1 MRSSR
6 VCQVAVPV
14 PLEGSFTYRVP
25 ASLESQ
31 VVPGVRVIVPL
42 GARKLTGVVTEAPQ
56 RSLADGRTPQRL
68 KPGRLKPDQLKPD
81 QLKDVERV
89 LDSSPVLSPELLR
102 LGRWVA
108 DYYLAPEGEVFR
120 AMLPLG
126 VEVETRRLVRLTA
139 AGHSFVSPVADAL
152 RERALPE
159 VSLRRRF
166 GLTEADLRKLERAG
180 VVERVS
186 EARTRAERQNKLV
199 ALPAS
204 PEAARDPATPSGKR
218 EQRVVQLLISTGGPV
233 SAAELAAR
241 ARVPAVLL
249 RRMAERGLL
258 SFLPS
263 PRATA
268 TSTPVTVQP
277 SAHVLNPPQKAA
289 LEAIRELLER
299 RRFAAALLHGVTG
312 SGKTE
317 VYLEAIGEV
326 VRRGGR
332 ALMLVP
338 EIGLTPAMA
347 EQFRSRFGDGVAIL
361 HSAFGGRERS
371 HEWRRVHR
379 GEAPVVVGTRS
390 AVFSPLERPA
400 IIIVD
405 EEQDPSYKQEETPRY
420 NGRDVALVRAR
431 DAGAVALLGSATPS
445 LESRYNAAA
454 GKFRLLELGERVE
467 GRPLAEVQV
476 VDMRGEFQERRK
488 VEVFSRALEEQI
500 RQRLEARQQV
510 ILLLNRRGYAAV
522 ALCRSCGQAAQCTQ
536 CSIALTYHR
545 RENRLL
551 CHYCDYWTAVPK
563 VCAQCSSEHVY
574 FLGEGSEKI
583 EALVAERFAGA
594 RVVRL
599 DRDTARGRRQSERIL
614 ADFRD
619 GRYDI
624 LVGTQM
630 IAKGHDIHRVTLV
643 GVVSADVALGLPD
656 FRAAERTFQ
665 LLTQVAGRA
674 GRGELPGTVVIQTY
688 FPEHYAIRCA
698 AAQDYAA
705 FYQKELQFRRVM
717 HYPPFSALANILIRS
732 PKLELAVKWSGG
744 LAKRLGE
751 GKWSG
756 VRVLGP
762 AAAPLARL
770 KQEYRYQLLVKS
782 QRRST
787 LHSLLEDCRSFAR
800 AQQLPPTAMVVDV
813 DPLTL
818 L

>member
-1 MRSSR
+1 M
-6 VCQVAVPV
+6 
-14 PLEGSFTYRVP
+14 
-25 ASLESQ
+25 
-31 VVPGVRVIVPL
+31 VPGVRVIVPL
-42 GARKLTGVVTEAPQ
+42 GTRKLTGVVTETHSRVP
-56 RSLADGRTPQRL
+56 ADGRTPERL
-68 KPGRLKPDQLKPD
+68 KADRREPDRRKPARPDRLKE
-81 QLKDVERV
+81 VEQV
-89 LDSSPVLSPELLR
+89 LDASPVLSPELLR

-120 AMLPLG
+120 GMLPLG
-126 VEVETRRLVRLTA
+126 VEVQTRRMVRLTT
-139 AGHSFVSPVADAL
+139 AGRSFVSPVADAL
-152 RERALPE
+152 RERELPE
-159 VSLRRRF
+159 ASLRQRF
-166 GLTEADLRKLERAG
+166 GLTEADLRKLERRG
-180 VVERVS
+180 VIERVS

-199 ALPAS
+199 AL
-204 PEAARDPATPSGKR
+204 AARTPPTKAACGPATPSGKR
-218 EQRVVQLLISTGGPV
+218 EQRVVQLLISAGAPV
-233 SAAELAAR
+233 PAAQLAAQ
-241 ARVPAVLL
+241 ARVPAALL
-249 RRMAERGLL
+249 RRMEERGLVSL
-258 SFLPS
+258 LPS
-263 PRATA
+263 HRATA
-268 TSTPVTVQP
+268 TSASAAVTVRP
-277 SAHVLNPPQKAA
+277 SAHVLNPRQKAA
-289 LEAIRELLER
+289 LEAIRELLR
-299 RRFAAALLHGVTG
+299 RRGFAAALLHGVTG

-326 VRRGGR
+326 VRSGGT

-338 EIGLTPAMA
+338 EIALTPAMA
-347 EQFRSRFGDGVAIL
+347 DQFRSRFGEGVTIL

-371 HEWRRVHR
+371 QEWRRAHQ
-379 GEAPVVVGTRS
+379 GEARVVVGTRS
-390 AVFSPLERPA
+390 AVFAPLERPA

-431 DAGAVALLGSATPS
+431 NAGAVALLGSATPS
-445 LESRYNAAA
+445 LESRYNATS

-467 GRPLAEVQV
+467 GRPLADVQV
-476 VDMRGEFQERRK
+476 VDMRGEFLERKK
-488 VEVFSRALEEQI
+488 VSVLSRALEEQI
-500 RQRLEARQQV
+500 RQRLAVRQQV

-522 ALCRSCGQAAQCTQ
+522 ALCRSCGQAAQCAH

-551 CHYCDYWTAVPK
+551 CHYCAHWTAVPK
-563 VCAQCSSEHVY
+563 VCPQCSSDHIY

-594 RVVRL
+594 RVIRL

-614 ADFRD
+614 AEFRD

-674 GRGELPGTVVIQTY
+674 GRGELPGAVIIQTY
-688 FPEHYAIRCA
+688 FPDHYAIRCA

-717 HYPPFSALANILIRS
+717 HYPPFAALANILIRS
-732 PKLELAVKWSGG
+732 PKLELAVKWSGA
-744 LAKRLGE
+744 LAKHLAE
-751 GKWSG
+751 GKWAG
-756 VRVLGP
+756 VRLLGP

-770 KQEYRYQLLVKS
+770 KEEYRYQFLVKS

-787 LHSLLEDCRSFAR
+787 LHNLLGDCRSFAR
-800 AQQLPPTAMVVDV
+800 AQQLPPTTMVVDV

>member
-1 MRSSR
+1 M
-6 VCQVAVPV
+6 
-14 PLEGSFTYRVP
+14 
-25 ASLESQ
+25 
-31 VVPGVRVIVPL
+31 VPGVRVIVPL
-42 GARKLTGVVTEAPQ
+42 GTRKLTGIVTETHSRVP
-56 RSLADGRTPQRL
+56 ADGRTPDRL
-68 KPGRLKPDQLKPD
+68 KADRRKPERSDRLKE
-81 QLKDVERV
+81 VEQV
-89 LDSSPVLSPELLR
+89 LDTSPVLSPELLR

-120 AMLPLG
+120 GMLPLG
-126 VEVETRRLVRLTA
+126 VEVQTRRMVRLTT
-139 AGHSFVSPVADAL
+139 AGRSFVSPVADAL
-152 RERALPE
+152 RERELPE
-159 VSLRRRF
+159 ASLRQRF
-166 GLTEADLRKLERAG
+166 SLTEADLRKLERRG
-180 VVERVS
+180 VIERVS
-186 EARTRAERQNKLV
+186 EARARAERQNKLV
-199 ALPAS
+199 ALAAS
-204 PEAARDPATPSGKR
+204 PEAACGPATPSGKR
-218 EQRVVQLLISTGGPV
+218 EQRVVQLLISTGTPV
-233 SAAELAAR
+233 PAAQLAAQ

-249 RRMAERGLL
+249 RLMEGRGLV

-263 PRATA
+263 HRATY
-268 TSTPVTVQP
+268 TSASAAVTVRP
-277 SAHVLNPPQKAA
+277 SAHVLNPRQKAA
-289 LEAIRELLER
+289 LEAIRELLGR
-299 RRFAAALLHGVTG
+299 RGFAAALLHGVTG

-317 VYLEAIGEV
+317 VYLEAISEV
-326 VRRGGR
+326 VRSGGT

-338 EIGLTPAMA
+338 EIALTPAMA
-347 EQFRSRFGDGVAIL
+347 DQFRFRFGEGVTIL

-371 HEWRRVHR
+371 QEWRRAHQ
-379 GEAPVVVGTRS
+379 GEARVVVGTRS
-390 AVFSPLERPA
+390 AVFAPLERPA

-431 DAGAVALLGSATPS
+431 NAEAVALLGSATPS
-445 LESRYNAAA
+445 LESRYNATS
-454 GKFRLLELGERVE
+454 GKFLLLELGERVE
-467 GRPLAEVQV
+467 GRPLADVQV
-476 VDMRGEFQERRK
+476 VDMRGEFLERKK
-488 VEVFSRALEEQI
+488 VEVLSRALEEQI
-500 RQRLEARQQV
+500 RQRLKSRQQV

-522 ALCRSCGQAAQCTQ
+522 ALCRSCGQAAQCAH

-551 CHYCDYWTAVPK
+551 CHYCAHWTSVPK
-563 VCAQCSSEHVY
+563 VCPQCSSEHVY

-594 RVVRL
+594 RVIRL

-614 ADFRD
+614 AEFRA

-674 GRGELPGTVVIQTY
+674 GRGELPGAVIIQTY
-688 FPEHYAIRCA
+688 FPDHYAIRCA

-732 PKLELAVKWSGG
+732 PKLELAVKWSGE
-744 LAKRLGE
+744 LARHLAE
-751 GKWSG
+751 GKWAG
-756 VRVLGP
+756 VRLLGP

-770 KQEYRYQLLVKS
+770 KEEYRYQFLVKS

-787 LHSLLEDCRSFAR
+787 LHNLLGDCRSFAR
-800 AQQLPPTAMVVDV
+800 AQHLPPTAMVVDV

>member
-1 MRSSR
+1 MQFSK

-25 ASLESQ
+25 ATLESQ

-42 GARKLTGVVTEAPQ
+42 GTRKLTGVVTETHSRVP
-56 RSLADGRTPQRL
+56 ADGRTPDRL
-68 KPGRLKPDQLKPD
+68 KLDQLKPER
-81 QLKDVERV
+81 LKDVEQV
-89 LDSSPVLSPELLR
+89 LDASPVLSPELLR

-120 AMLPLG
+120 GMLPLS
-126 VEVETRRLVRLTA
+126 VEIRTRRMVRLTA
-139 AGHSFVSPVADAL
+139 AGRSFVSPVADAL
-152 RERALPE
+152 RDRELPE
-159 VSLRRRF
+159 ASLRQRF
-166 GLTEADLRKLERAG
+166 GLTEADLRKLERRG
-180 VVERVS
+180 VIERVS
-186 EARTRAERQNKLV
+186 EARARAERQNKLV
-199 ALPAS
+199 ALAAS
-204 PEAARDPATPSGKR
+204 PEAACSPATPRGKR
-218 EQRVVQLLISTGGPV
+218 EQRVVQLLISAGAPV
-233 SAAELAAR
+233 PAAQLAAQ

-249 RRMAERGLL
+249 RRMEERGLV

-263 PRATA
+263 HRATSA
-268 TSTPVTVQP
+268 SASAAVTVRP
-277 SAHVLNPPQKAA
+277 SAHVLNPQQKAA
-289 LEAIRELLER
+289 LEAIRELLGR
-299 RRFAAALLHGVTG
+299 RGFAAALLHGVTG

-326 VRRGGR
+326 VRSGGT

-338 EIGLTPAMA
+338 EIALTPAMA
-347 EQFRSRFGDGVAIL
+347 DQFRSRFGEGVSIL

-371 HEWRRVHR
+371 QEWRRAQQ
-379 GEAPVVVGTRS
+379 GEARVVVGTRS
-390 AVFSPLERPA
+390 AVFAPLERPA

-431 DAGAVALLGSATPS
+431 NAGAVALLGSATPS
-445 LESRYNAAA
+445 LESRYNAAS
-454 GKFRLLELGERVE
+454 GKFRLLELGGRVE

-476 VDMRGEFQERRK
+476 VDMRSEFLERRK
-488 VEVFSRALEEQI
+488 VDVLSRALEEQI
-500 RQRLEARQQV
+500 RQRIEARQQV

-522 ALCRSCGQAAQCTQ
+522 ALCRSCGQAAQCAH

-551 CHYCDYWTAVPK
+551 CHYCAHWTAVPK
-563 VCAQCSSEHVY
+563 VCPQCSSKHIY

-594 RVVRL
+594 RVIRL

-614 ADFRD
+614 AEFRD

-674 GRGELPGTVVIQTY
+674 GRGELPGAVIIQTY
-688 FPEHYAIRCA
+688 FPDHYAIRCA
-698 AAQDYAA
+698 AAQNYAA

-732 PKLELAVKWSGG
+732 PKLELAVKWSGA
-744 LAKRLGE
+744 LAKHLAE
-751 GKWSG
+751 GKWAG
-756 VRVLGP
+756 VRLLGP

-770 KQEYRYQLLVKS
+770 KEEYRYQFLVKS

-787 LHSLLEDCRSFAR
+787 LHNLLGDCRAFAR
-800 AQQLPPTAMVVDV
+800 AQQLPSTAMIVDV

>member
-68 KPGRLKPDQLKPD
+68 KPARLKPDQLKEI
-81 QLKDVERV
+81 ERV

-126 VEVETRRLVRLTA
+126 VEVETRRLVRLTP
-139 AGHSFVSPVADAL
+139 AGHSFVSRVADTL

-159 VSLRRRF
+159 ASLRRRF
-166 GLTEADLRKLERAG
+166 GLTEADLRKLERDG

-218 EQRVVQLLISTGGPV
+218 EQRVVQLLISAGGPV
-233 SAAELAAR
+233 PAAELAAR

-258 SFLPS
+258 SFLP
-263 PRATA
+263 PPAATA

-277 SAHVLNPPQKAA
+277 SAHVLNPRQKAA

-299 RRFAAALLHGVTG
+299 GLFAAALLHGVTG

-317 VYLEAIGEV
+317 VYLEAIGDV

-338 EIGLTPAMA
+338 EIALTPAMA

-371 HEWRRVHR
+371 QEWRRVHR

-445 LESRYNAAA
+445 LESRYNAAS
-454 GKFRLLELGERVE
+454 GKFRLLELGERVG

-563 VCAQCSSEHVY
+563 VCPQCSSEHVY

-583 EALVAERFAGA
+583 EALVAERFSGA

-614 ADFRD
+614 AEFRD

-624 LVGTQM
+624 MVGTQM

-674 GRGELPGTVVIQTY
+674 GRGELPGAVVIQTY

-770 KQEYRYQLLVKS
+770 KQEYRYQFLVKS

-787 LHSLLEDCRSFAR
+787 LHGLLEDCRSFAR

>member
-1 MRSSR
+1 M
-6 VCQVAVPV
+6 
-14 PLEGSFTYRVP
+14 
-25 ASLESQ
+25 
-31 VVPGVRVIVPL
+31 VPGVRVIVPL
-42 GARKLTGVVTEAPQ
+42 GARKLTGVVTEAPS
-56 RSLADGRTPQRL
+56 RVLADGRTPE
-68 KPGRLKPDQLKPD
+68 RLKPDRLKE
-81 QLKDVERV
+81 VERV
-89 LDSSPVLSPELLR
+89 LDASPVLSPELLR

-126 VEVETRRLVRLTA
+126 VEVATRRMVRLTA
-139 AGHSFVSPVADAL
+139 AGRSFVSPVADAL

-159 VSLRRRF
+159 LSLQRRF
-166 GLTEADLRKLERAG
+166 GLTEADLRKLERRG
-180 VVERVS
+180 VIERVS

-199 ALPAS
+199 ALAAS
-204 PEAARDPATPSGKR
+204 SEAVRGPATPTGKR
-218 EQRVVQLLISTGGPV
+218 EQRVVQLLISAGAPV
-233 SAAELAAR
+233 LAAELAVQ

-249 RRMAERGLL
+249 RRMEERGLV

-263 PRATA
+263 HRATA
-268 TSTPVTVQP
+268 TSVSAAVTVRP
-277 SAHVLNPPQKAA
+277 SAHVLNPRQKAA
-289 LEAIRELLER
+289 LEAIRQLLR
-299 RRFAAALLHGVTG
+299 PRRFAAALLHGVTG

-317 VYLEAIGEV
+317 VYLEAIGDV
-326 VRRGGR
+326 VRGGGT

-338 EIGLTPAMA
+338 EIALTPAMA
-347 EQFRSRFGDGVAIL
+347 DQFRHRFGDAVAIL

-371 HEWRRVHR
+371 HEWRRAHQR
-379 GEAPVVVGTRS
+379 EARVVVGTRS
-390 AVFSPLERPA
+390 AVFAPLERPA

-445 LESRYNAAA
+445 LESRYNADS

-467 GRPLAEVQV
+467 SRPLADVQV
-476 VDMRGEFQERRK
+476 VDMRGEFLERKK

-500 RQRLEARQQV
+500 QRRLEARQQV
-510 ILLLNRRGYAAV
+510 ILLLNRRGYSTV
-522 ALCRSCGQAAQCTQ
+522 VLCRACGQAAQCAH
-536 CSIALTYHR
+536 CSIALTHHR

-551 CHYCDYWTAVPK
+551 CHYCGHWTAVPK
-563 VCAQCSSEHVY
+563 VCPQCSSEHIY

-583 EALVAERFAGA
+583 EALVAGRFPGA
-594 RVVRL
+594 RVIRL

-614 ADFRD
+614 AEFRD

-674 GRGELPGTVVIQTY
+674 GRGELPGAVIIQTY

-717 HYPPFSALANILIRS
+717 HYPPFAALANILIRS
-732 PKLELAVKWSGG
+732 PKLELAVKWSGA
-744 LAKRLGE
+744 LAKRLADGQ
-751 GKWSG
+751 WTG

-762 AAAPLARL
+762 SAAALARL
-770 KQEYRYQLLVKS
+770 KQEYRYQFLVKS
-782 QRRST
+782 QQRST
-787 LHSLLEDCRSFAR
+787 LHGLLEECRSFAR
-800 AQQLPPTAMVVDV
+800 AHQLPPTAMVIDV

>member
-1 MRSSR
+1 M
-6 VCQVAVPV
+6 
-14 PLEGSFTYRVP
+14 
-25 ASLESQ
+25 
-31 VVPGVRVIVPL
+31 VPGVRVIVPL
-42 GARKLTGVVTEAPQ
+42 GARKLTGVVTEAPS
-56 RSLADGRTPQRL
+56 RVLADGRTPE
-68 KPGRLKPDQLKPD
+68 RLKPDRLKE
-81 QLKDVERV
+81 VERV
-89 LDSSPVLSPELLR
+89 LDASPVLSPELLR

-126 VEVETRRLVRLTA
+126 VEVATRRMVRLTA
-139 AGHSFVSPVADAL
+139 AGRSFVSPVADAL

-159 VSLRRRF
+159 LSLQRRF
-166 GLTEADLRKLERAG
+166 GLTEADLRKLERRG
-180 VVERVS
+180 VIERVS

-199 ALPAS
+199 ALAAS
-204 PEAARDPATPSGKR
+204 SEAVRGPATPTGKR
-218 EQRVVQLLISTGGPV
+218 EQRVVQLLISAGAPV
-233 SAAELAAR
+233 LAAELAVQ

-249 RRMAERGLL
+249 RRMEERSLV
-258 SFLPS
+258 SFRPS
-263 PRATA
+263 HRATA
-268 TSTPVTVQP
+268 TSVSAAVTVRP
-277 SAHVLNPPQKAA
+277 SAHVLNPRQKAA
-289 LEAIRELLER
+289 LEAIRQLLR
-299 RRFAAALLHGVTG
+299 PRRFAAALLHGVTG

-317 VYLEAIGEV
+317 VYLEAIGDV
-326 VRRGGR
+326 VRGGGT

-338 EIGLTPAMA
+338 EIALTPAMA
-347 EQFRSRFGDGVAIL
+347 DQFRHRFGDAVAIL

-371 HEWRRVHR
+371 HEWRRAHQR
-379 GEAPVVVGTRS
+379 EARVVVGTRS
-390 AVFSPLERPA
+390 AVFAPLERPA

-445 LESRYNAAA
+445 LESRYNADS

-467 GRPLAEVQV
+467 SRPLADVQV
-476 VDMRGEFQERRK
+476 VDMRGEFLERKK

-500 RQRLEARQQV
+500 QRRLEARQQV
-510 ILLLNRRGYAAV
+510 ILLLNRRGYSTV
-522 ALCRSCGQAAQCTQ
+522 VLCRACGQAAQCAH
-536 CSIALTYHR
+536 CSIALTHHR

-551 CHYCDYWTAVPK
+551 CHYCGHWTAVPK
-563 VCAQCSSEHVY
+563 VCPQCSSEHIY

-583 EALVAERFAGA
+583 EALVAGRFPGA
-594 RVVRL
+594 RVIRL

-614 ADFRD
+614 AEFRD

-674 GRGELPGTVVIQTY
+674 GRGELPGAVIIQTY

-717 HYPPFSALANILIRS
+717 HYPPFAALANILIRS
-732 PKLELAVKWSGG
+732 PKLELAVKWSGA
-744 LAKRLGE
+744 LAKRLADGQ
-751 GKWSG
+751 WTG

-762 AAAPLARL
+762 SAAALARL
-770 KQEYRYQLLVKS
+770 KQEYRYQFLVKS
-782 QRRST
+782 QQRST
-787 LHSLLEDCRSFAR
+787 LHGLLEECRSFAR
-800 AQQLPPTAMVVDV
+800 AHQLPPTAMVIDV